1 MQKFVKVWTAG
12 TLTAVMLLCASC
24 GSSPIAKT
32 LFVQAIGVD
41 QKDDG
46 FAVAV
51 QAFDPSQGGGGEEG
65 ANVSTTFIES
75 EGETVLSG
83 FNNMTRQVGRRPFYA
98 QNRVIILGEDLSK
111 SGILN
116 VMDVFSRS
124 KDSRPMIDI
133 FVSHGEAVEA
143 VGSKMEDSV
152 NPAEKMQLLV
162 EGGQSNGA
170 MPRVQVLDV
179 QKALLDPYTDLLLP
193 AVRMEQSQGE
203 EDSQDMIMDSTALFQ
218 NDTLVDYLDM
228 EETRG
233 VLWINGQVKDGL
245 VSFSTEDLGNVT
257 LAVQESDSKID
268 VQGTE
273 DGPVFSIA
281 VTAKANIQEIN
292 LTSTFYLDDGQ
303 IDKLEQ
309 GFAEK
314 VSGQME
320 LAINK
325 VLREKQC
332 DVFQFA
338 RLLMHKDT
346 DYWQT
351 IQDDWREQLSKAKV
365 KINVQCEIE
374 RMGKLSN
381 IQEEEPYN

>member
-1 MQKFVKVWTAG
+1 MRKFVRVWIAG
-12 TLTAVMLLCASC
+12 VLLCTMLFCTSC

-32 LFVQAIGVD
+32 LFVQAVGVD
-41 QKDDG
+41 QKDEG
-46 FAVAV
+46 YTVAV

-65 ANVSTTFIES
+65 ANVSTTFIEA
-75 EGETVLSG
+75 EGETVLSS

-98 QNRVIILGEDLSK
+98 QNRVVILGEDLSQ
-111 SGILN
+111 SGILS

-133 FVSHGEAVEA
+133 FVARGQAVEA
-143 VGSKMEDSV
+143 VSNTMEDSV

-170 MPRVQVLDV
+170 MPRTQILDV

-193 AVRMEQSQGE
+193 AVRLEEPKEKGGSQT
-203 EDSQDMIMDSTALFQ
+203 MVMDSTALFQ
-218 NDTLVDYLDM
+218 DDKLVDYLDM

-233 VLWINGQVKDGL
+233 VLWIKGQVKDGL
-245 VSFSTEDLGNVT
+245 VSFSLEDLGNVA
-257 LAVQESDSKID
+257 LAVEETSSK
-268 VQGTE
+268 VEAEGTE
-273 DGPVFSIA
+273 DGPVFSIT

-292 LTSTFYLDDGQ
+292 LDSTFRLADDQ
-303 IDKLEQ
+303 IEKLED

-320 LAINK
+320 LAVNK

-338 RLLMHKDT
+338 RLLMHEDT

-351 IQDDWREQLSKAKV
+351 IQDNWREELSKAEV
-365 KINVQCEIE
+365 NITVGCEIE

-381 IQEEEPYN
+381 IQKEDQYN

>member
-1 MQKFVKVWTAG
+1 MRKLVKVSIAG
-12 TLTAVMLLCASC
+12 ALMAIVLLCTSC

-32 LFVQAIGVD
+32 LFVQAVGVD
-41 QKDDG
+41 QKDEG

-65 ANVSTTFIES
+65 ANVSTTFIEAQ
-75 EGETVLSG
+75 GETVLSS

-98 QNRVIILGEDLSK
+98 QNRVVILGEDLSK
-111 SGILN
+111 SGILS

-124 KDSRPMIDI
+124 KDSRPMIDL

-143 VGSKMEDSV
+143 VGSTMEDSV

-193 AVRMEQSQGE
+193 AVRMEKSQE
-203 EDSQDMIMDSTALFQ
+203 KEDSQDMIMDSTALFQ
-218 NDTLVDYLDM
+218 ADKLVDYLDM

-257 LAVQESDSKID
+257 LAVEESSSKID
-268 VQGTE
+268 VQGTK

-292 LTSTFYLDDGQ
+292 LNSTFYLGDDQ
-303 IDKLEQ
+303 IDKLEN

-314 VSGQME
+314 VAGQME

-351 IQDDWREQLSKAKV
+351 IQDNWREELQDAQVNIS
-365 KINVQCEIE
+365 VQCEIE